1 MEKQATYVSNLIKQG
16 YKEDPNKFEY
26 SVYKKIDF
34 DDVIEF
40 HKNNFKKDP
49 TVITILTDKS
59 KINIDKIL
67 DYGELIELNK
77 EIIFN

>member
-1 MEKQATYVSNLIKQG
+1 MDIAYREDTDIEDWTIDSHEKWIRK
-16 YKEDPNKFEY
+16 KF
-26 SVYKKIDF
+26 KKID
-34 DDVIEF
+34 DDIEF

-77 EIIFN
+77 EIVFN

>member
-1 MEKQATYVSNLIKQG
+1 M
-16 YKEDPNKFEY
+16 
-26 SVYKKIDF
+26 YKKIDF
-34 DDVIEF
+34 DDVIDF